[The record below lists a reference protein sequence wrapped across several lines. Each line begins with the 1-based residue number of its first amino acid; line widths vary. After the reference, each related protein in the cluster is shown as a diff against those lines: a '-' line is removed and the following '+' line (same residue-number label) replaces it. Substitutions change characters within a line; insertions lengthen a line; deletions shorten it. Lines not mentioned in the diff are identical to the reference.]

1 MMTQLETAIVNAAQG
16 LLAEEA
22 LFCRLVKD
30 KAATDEDQRDYDR
43 ARGGLMTLLAL
54 AYQADSGLSA
64 EAVEA
69 LREIEVKEAAATN
82 EAREALGSSPLSVG
96 D

>member
-22 LFCRLVKD
+22 MFCLLVKD

-43 ARGGLMTLLAL
+43 ARGG
-54 AYQADSGLSA
+54 
-64 EAVEA
+64 
-69 LREIEVKEAAATN
+69 
-82 EAREALGSSPLSVG
+82 
-96 D
+96 